1 MNLIRD
7 ELLELIQQPV
17 AQDAVPVDGTYQ
29 TRVVP
34 RQDLDDD
41 KVDRYWR
48 LFGKYPN
55 DFAAAVNKLLPKDI
69 RFVSYNHLNNLLT
82 YEQR

>member
-7 ELLELIQQPV
+7 ELLELIQPV
-17 AQDAVPVDGTYQ
+17 VQDVVQVEGTFQ

-41 KVDRYWR
+41 QVDRYWR
-48 LFGKYPN
+48 LFGKYPMLS
-55 DFAAAVNKLLPKDI
+55 A
-69 RFVSYNHLNNLLT
+69 
-82 YEQR
+82 